1 MIQFTHPAALQQ
13 IGQIHQLAQY
23 LNAAAVDINHSH
35 TSKSITL
42 PVPTITMP
50 GLTFML
56 RDNFHDLNLYVRADE
71 VLNLP
76 LSFFYKPRTFAWYQE
91 TIQSKRAYSFA
102 AWTDDEMNDPRVLR
116 VLRKNGN
123 GWSEICGDAKDR
135 WAARDRS
142 TDWYSRD
149 WSGGML
155 IHVGPVP
162 FTDATVFYATGHAF
176 AQGIPHPAKPYD
188 GPCREFMNEV
198 NDWEELTRLCL
209 GIAEY
214 VSTNKGAQP

>member
-1 MIQFTHPAALQQ
+1 MTIPQNTAQFEAINKLVN
-13 IGQIHQLAQY
+13 QLGATFT
-23 LNAAAVDINHSH
+23 VEHSH

-56 RDNFHDLNLYVRADE
+56 RDNFHDLHLYVRSDE

-76 LSFFYKPRTFAWYQE
+76 LSFFYTPQTFQWYQGK
-91 TIQSKRAYSFA
+91 ILSKRAYSFA
-102 AWTDDEMNDPRVLR
+102 DWTDEEMNDPRVLR

-123 GWSEICGDAKDR
+123 GWSEVSGDAKDR
-135 WAARDRS
+135 WAARASS

-149 WSGGML
+149 WSRGKL

-162 FTDATVFYATGHAF
+162 FTDATVFYETGHAY
-176 AQGIPHPAKPYD
+176 AQGIPHTAKPYY
-188 GPCREFMNEV
+188 GPCREFVNEV
-198 NDWEELTRLCL
+198 NGWDELTRLCL
-209 GIAEY
+209 GIAEH
-214 VSTNKGAQP
+214 VSTNKGAQ